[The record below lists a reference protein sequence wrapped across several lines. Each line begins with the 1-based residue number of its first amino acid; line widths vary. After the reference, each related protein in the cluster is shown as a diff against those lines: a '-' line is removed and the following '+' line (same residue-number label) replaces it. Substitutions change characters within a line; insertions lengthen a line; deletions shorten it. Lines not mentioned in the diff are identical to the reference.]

1 MGREEKEKKEKG
13 GYGERLR
20 EITAVLKKH
29 AITRG
34 VSPEKLRLILEDLG
48 PTYIKLGQIMSL
60 RSDILPKRYCDELM
74 KLCSDVP
81 PMPFSQVIEV
91 LEESMGCP
99 WQAEFQHI
107 EQKPLGAASIAQV
120 HRATLKTGEEVVIKV
135 QRKGIYETMARD
147 IGLMHKAVR
156 LMPPVS
162 IKGMVDLN
170 MVLSELW
177 TVTQEEMNFLTEAA
191 NMAEFAKKNKDVAF
205 VKVPIL
211 YREYISPHILVM
223 EYIDGFAVND
233 KADLLANG
241 YDLNEVGTKYVDNF
255 IKQVMED
262 GFFHADPH
270 PGNVRI
276 QDGKIVWIDMGMM
289 GRLTEHDRQLISEA
303 IEGVAM
309 NNIGKIQDA
318 VLALGEFKGKPDS
331 SKLYEDIRGLME
343 KYGTAD
349 MGNIDVAEV
358 MVDLM
363 EVMKENKIMMPHG
376 LTMLARGLTHVEGVL
391 AEICPDINMTQIA
404 AARLKEQLFS
414 NGNWKREI
422 KKEGKNLAWSLKRAV
437 DIPSLA
443 ADFLQGCMK
452 GQTKINLDLHA
463 SDDLAWLLRR
473 LVRNIVMGLW
483 VMALLISSSIICT
496 TDMKPKLW
504 GIPALGAFG
513 YVFAF
518 IIVLYVFIKH
528 FFSEK
533 IKDGDH
539 LQSLRDGFRLFLLL
553 WNCFGLLL

>member
-74 KLCSDVP
+74 KLCSEVP

-99 WQAEFQHI
+99 WQAE
-107 EQKPLGAASIAQV
+107 L
-120 HRATLKTGEEVVIKV
+120 
-135 QRKGIYETMARD
+135 
-147 IGLMHKAVR
+147 HKAVR

-233 KADLLANG
+233 KAALLANG

-289 GRLTEHDRQLISEA
+289 GRLTEHDRQLIAEA

-528 FFSEK
+528 FFSGK
-533 IKDGDH
+533 K
-539 LQSLRDGFRLFLLL
+539 
-553 WNCFGLLL
+553 